1 MGSHSCF
8 CFSFP
13 LLIMAIPRMPHHRA
27 QVVTPTELFRAGG
40 SGFGKLWKTAEE
52 DGKEERGE

>member
-1 MGSHSCF
+1 
-8 CFSFP
+8 
-13 LLIMAIPRMPHHRA
+13 MAIPRMPHHRA